1 VAEHLALD
9 HRSGRQP
16 DLLEKPPSA
25 SRTAPLPPFDLLQV
39 LTATTTPPGL
49 IYPKACSYPDACA
62 AVTMLACGP
71 SPSGVADL
79 IALTIS
85 SCSLKSIQT
94 SAPSFSQSFFFSSPV
109 YGGREQDEDKSGS
122 SAPIL
127 LCGCDRGTTH
137 VDSDHTKTLS
147 LSVLNGEMTESASR
161 TGYRRNNKVK
171 APTSSALIQQ
181 TYRTIPD
188 PQLHD
193 THAKRS
199 IARPSPQTA

>member
-1 VAEHLALD
+1 MAEHLALD

-109 YGGREQDEDKSGS
+109 YGGREQDEDRSGTS
-122 SAPIL
+122 EPSDL
-127 LCGCDRGTTH
+127 WGNDRGNTD
-137 VDSDHTKTLS
+137 VDSDHTETLS
-147 LSVLNGEMTESASR
+147 LSVLDGQMTESASR
-161 TGYRRNNKVK
+161 TSYQRSN
-171 APTSSALIQQ
+171 PI
-181 TYRTIPD
+181 TIPD
-188 PQLHD
+188 ISRYPAL
-193 THAKRS
+193 S
-199 IARPSPQTA
+199 CLNP